1 MWSLGGM
8 KVWCMR
14 GVVIRGTLGR
24 KTDHMIDYVIT
35 HVQCSPEEGCGT
47 FPFGNKGLL
56 TDGHYLAFNI

>member
-24 KTDHMIDYVIT
+24 KPNHMIDYMT
-35 HVQCSPEEGCGT
+35 KHTCSPEEGVALSIW
-47 FPFGNKGLL
+47 K
-56 TDGHYLAFNI
+56 